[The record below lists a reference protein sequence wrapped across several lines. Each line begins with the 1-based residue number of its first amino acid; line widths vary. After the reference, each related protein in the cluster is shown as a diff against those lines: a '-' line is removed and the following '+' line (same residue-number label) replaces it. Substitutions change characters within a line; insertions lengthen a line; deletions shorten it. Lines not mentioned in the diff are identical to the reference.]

1 MYCCGHDSLSTNT
14 LFSKWIWDCENCNTN
29 QKWREFAPKLRVKLG
44 RRSPFPVCKALFQV
58 SIPQLAVNVCRK
70 VKIFYANKRYLQ
82 KPNNDQSNHKE
93 CFFFF
98 MFTLFFHPEIIY
110 ITHKCIDSS
119 KVKRLTKI
127 SQVAKNVQDTWVF
140 TCNIVEILKYLQTC
154 LGPQRLGHVMFY
166 HFFTGGSVP
175 SPRYQANW
183 PTSLKCQ
190 RAFITHTITNVC
202 SEIGLL
208 K

>member
-1 MYCCGHDSLSTNT
+1 MFAEKSK
-14 LFSKWIWDCENCNTN
+14 FSMQTKGTCRNLIMT
-29 QKWREFAPKLRVKLG
+29 
-44 RRSPFPVCKALFQV
+44 KAITK
-58 SIPQLAVNVCRK
+58 SA
-70 VKIFYANKRYLQ
+70 
-82 KPNNDQSNHKE
+82 
-93 CFFFF
+93 FFF

-127 SQVAKNVQDTWVF
+127 SQVAKNVQDAWVF